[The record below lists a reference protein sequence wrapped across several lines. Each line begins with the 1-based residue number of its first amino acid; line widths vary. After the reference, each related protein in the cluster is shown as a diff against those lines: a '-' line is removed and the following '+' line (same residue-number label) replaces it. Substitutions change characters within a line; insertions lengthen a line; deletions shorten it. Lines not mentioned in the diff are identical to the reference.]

1 LRDIVTRLFLRA
13 KQPEYLVRR
22 DPAAVRFVAII
33 QSIALAP
40 EVAAV
45 KVSAAAECARGRS
58 DFVSKDLILVFQRPQ
73 ADHSAR
79 SRRMRLASGFDV
91 VDGARSRH
99 RGAIE

>member
-1 LRDIVTRLFLRA
+1 LRDIVNRLFLRA

-45 KVSAAAECARGRS
+45 KVSAAAECARGQVRLRFKRFDSGLSTAASRS
-58 DFVSKDLILVFQRPQ
+58 L
-73 ADHSAR
+73 R
-79 SRRMRLASGFDV
+79 SQP
-91 VDGARSRH
+91 
-99 RGAIE
+99 